1 VKARICIRA
10 FTLRRNDIE
19 SAEDFPRLSFSIMM
33 KSTKK
38 KKEQAPA
45 TDEQLSIGEIAKS
58 LEMSQRTIR
67 YYEEIGL
74 LNSVKRMEGG
84 KRIYTGDDLRRL
96 KLIKRLKVLGLTLS
110 EMYELEALWSIQ
122 KSNQVVLKR
131 LMELLGGHLKNLD
144 DRIADLNILR
154 NEIVEYQGRIR
165 NKLETSS

>member
-1 VKARICIRA
+1 
-10 FTLRRNDIE
+10 
-19 SAEDFPRLSFSIMM
+19 MM
-33 KSTKK
+33 KSTRK
-38 KKEQAPA
+38 KKELAPPA
-45 TDEQLSIGEIAKS
+45 DEQLSIGEIAKS

-144 DRIADLNILR
+144 ERIADLNILR

-165 NKLETSS
+165 RKLETSS